1 MTISAGCAI
10 YPNDGDDAET
20 LIKNAEIA
28 MYKAKGLGNNRFVM
42 CSHEMRNQS
51 LEKMILT
58 SNLHSA
64 LERKQ
69 LMVYYQPQVN
79 IETQTITGF
88 EALLRWYLPGKG
100 MVSPAIFVPIAEQNG
115 LIHSIS
121 YWVLETACQQI
132 KSWHDKGF
140 KGLRKYRIR

>member
-1 MTISAGCAI
+1 
-10 YPNDGDDAET
+10 
-20 LIKNAEIA
+20 
-28 MYKAKGLGNNRFVM
+28 
-42 CSHEMRNQS
+42 
-51 LEKMILT
+51 
-58 SNLHSA
+58 
-64 LERKQ
+64 
-69 LMVYYQPQVN
+69 
-79 IETQTITGF
+79 
-88 EALLRWYLPGKG
+88 

>member
-88 EALLRWYLPGKG
+88 EALLRW
-100 MVSPAIFVPIAEQNG
+100 
-115 LIHSIS
+115 
-121 YWVLETACQQI
+121 
-132 KSWHDKGF
+132 
-140 KGLRKYRIR
+140 